1 GWHVDHVQD
10 GNDLAAIDKALRG
23 AVDETGRPSLIIVD
37 TQIGYGAPTKAGT
50 FEAHGSPLGA
60 EETARTKQHLGWPL
74 KQTLFVSPVDAAHLH
89 EVAERAHAA
98 ADGWRAQFDAYA
110 REYPDLAG
118 EIARRFE
125 GRLPDGWS
133 STLPQFAP
141 DAKGMATRKAS

>member
-60 EETARTKQHLGWPL
+60 EETARTKENLGWPL
-74 KQTLFVSPVDAAHLH
+74 KPTFFVPPYATAAEHDSL
-89 EVAERAHAA
+89 
-98 ADGWRAQFDAYA
+98 A
-110 REYPDLAG
+110 RPRSEA
-118 EIARRFE
+118 
-125 GRLPDGWS
+125 
-133 STLPQFAP
+133 
-141 DAKGMATRKAS
+141 